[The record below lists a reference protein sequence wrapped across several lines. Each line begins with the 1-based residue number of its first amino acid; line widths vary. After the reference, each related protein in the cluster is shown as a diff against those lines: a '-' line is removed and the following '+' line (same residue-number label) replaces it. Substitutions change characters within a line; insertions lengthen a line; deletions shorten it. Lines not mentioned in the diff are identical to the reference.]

1 MYPPDAAAPGLPLRP
16 RIAAPGGGGAAAPWR
31 TPALDTDLNQE
42 RRERNTLEEEEEEK
56 VKTTTDCN
64 MHAHGP
70 CSTLDWCHD
79 ICTAPTVLS
88 FFKPLSGFT
97 KNSTHRCASSV
108 SAHDRGRH
116 SLCSPS
122 APRRCACATTAR
134 SWSSCSCSCSW
145 WTKTDVKFVRVVD

>member
-16 RIAAPGGGGAAAPWR
+16 RIAAPGGGAAAPWR

-42 RRERNTLEEEEEEK
+42 RREKHVRRRRRKFVNNNRLQ
-56 VKTTTDCN
+56 
-64 MHAHGP
+64 HAHGP

-88 FFKPLSGFT
+88 FCKTLSGFT

-122 APRRCACATTAR
+122 APRRCACATTVR
-134 SWSSCSCSCSW
+134 SWSSCSCSCSCSW